1 MICIENAK
9 VVLENGILWDGI
21 ILVEEDRIVSVGKRG
36 EVEIPENAQH
46 IDAGGA
52 YVGPGFVDIHA
63 HGGGGHAFGQEPA
76 EAAEYFL
83 RRGTTSILPTL
94 YHSLDKQ
101 GFLDAIDRVKATMA
115 SAGARNTIRGFYMEG
130 PYMNP
135 DFGASSKYNKWLGQI
150 RPEDYKDV
158 VDRAGDLVK
167 VWVVAPEREGIEAF
181 VRYAKSVNPN
191 VVFSV
196 GHSRATPEQI
206 RKLKKYGLNHLT
218 HCMDATGRTSAWLGT
233 RGAGPDEACFLDPNM
248 YAELI
253 CDSGAVHVNAE
264 LQRLILRNKGIDKVV
279 LISDCSGR
287 KEGENPAPEGLRH
300 MTDLSF
306 DDQGNLGGS
315 RLSMD
320 MACRN
325 IMTHTNCGIAQA
337 FLMAS
342 RNPARAT
349 GMDDE
354 IGTIEAGKKADLVFV
369 DDMFHV
375 QKVMLAGQ
383 LQQF

>member
-1 MICIENAK
+1 MIYIENAK

-21 ILVEEDRIVSVGKRG
+21 ILVEGERIAAVGKPG
-36 EVEIPENAQH
+36 EVEVPSDAQR

-52 YVGPGFVDIHA
+52 YVGPGLVDIHA
-63 HGGGGHAFGQEPA
+63 HGGGGHMYWEEP
-76 EAAEYFL
+76 EQAAEYFL
-83 RRGTTSILPTL
+83 RRGTTSVFPTL

-101 GFLDAIDRVKATMA
+101 TFLESIDRIQAAMAAGGAGKA
-115 SAGARNTIRGFYMEG
+115 IRGLYMEG

-135 DFGASSKYNKWLGQI
+135 DFGASKKKNKWLGDI

-158 VDRAGDLVK
+158 VDRAGSLVK
-167 VWVVAPEREGIEAF
+167 VWVIAPEREGIEPF
-181 VRYAKSVNPN
+181 VQYAKSVNPD

-196 GHSRATPEQI
+196 GHSRATPAQI

-218 HCMDATGRTSAWLGT
+218 HCMDATGRVSAWAGT
-233 RGAGPDEACFLDPNM
+233 RGTGPDEACFLDPDM

-253 CDSGAVHVNAE
+253 CDSGAVHVNPE

-279 LISDCSGR
+279 LISDNSGR
-287 KEGENPAPEGLRH
+287 KQDNPAPEGLRH

-315 RLSMD
+315 RLSLD

-342 RNPARAT
+342 RNPARSV

-354 IGTIEAGKKADLVFV
+354 IGTIEAGKRADLVFV

-375 QKVMLAGQ
+375 QNVMLAGS

>member
-21 ILVEEDRIVSVGKRG
+21 VLVEEDRIVSVGKRG
-36 EVEIPENAQH
+36 EVEIPEGAQR
-46 IDAGGA
+46 IDAEGA
-52 YVGPGFVDIHA
+52 YVGPGFVDIHV
-63 HGGGGHAFGQEPA
+63 HGGGGHMFWQEP
-76 EAAEYFL
+76 EQAAAHFL
-83 RRGTTSILPTL
+83 RRGTTSIFPTL

-101 GFLDAIDRVKATMA
+101 TYLESIERVKATMGPD
-115 SAGARNTIRGFYMEG
+115 SPIRGFYMEG

-135 DFGASSKYNKWLGQI
+135 DFGASKKYNKWLGEI
-150 RPEDYKDV
+150 LPEAYKEV
-158 VDRAGDLVK
+158 VDEAGSLVK
-167 VWVVAPEREGIEAF
+167 VWVVAPEREGIEGF
-181 VRYAKSVNPN
+181 VQYAKSVNPD
-191 VVFSV
+191 VIFSV

-218 HCMDATGRTSAWLGT
+218 HCMDATGRVSAWAGT
-233 RGAGPDEACFLDPNM
+233 RGAGPDEACFLDPDM

-253 CDSGAVHVNAE
+253 CDSGAVHVNPE

-342 RNPARAT
+342 RNPARSI

-354 IGTIEAGKKADLVFV
+354 IGTIEAGKRADLVFV

-375 QKVMLAGQ
+375 QKVMLSGK
-383 LQQF
+383 LQQL

>member
-21 ILVEEDRIVSVGKRG
+21 ILVEKDRIFAVGNRG
-36 EVEIPENAQH
+36 EVEIPANAQR

-63 HGGGGHAFGQEPA
+63 HGGGGNMFWQEPELVA
-76 EAAEYFL
+76 EHFL
-83 RRGTTSILPTL
+83 RRGTTSVFPTL

-101 GFLDAIDRVKATMA
+101 DFLTAITNIKAAMA
-115 SAGARNTIRGFYMEG
+115 SDGAGKAIRGFYMEG

-135 DFGASSKYNKWLGQI
+135 DFGASRKFNKWLGEI
-150 RPEDYKDV
+150 SPEAYKEV
-158 VDRAGDLVK
+158 VDEAGDLVK
-167 VWVVAPEREGIEAF
+167 VWVVAPEREGIEGF
-181 VRYAKSVNPN
+181 VQYAKSVNPN

-206 RKLKKYGLNHLT
+206 RKLKKYGLNHQT
-218 HCMDATGRTSAWLGT
+218 HCMDATGRVSAWLGT
-233 RGAGPDEACFLDPNM
+233 RGAGPDEACFLDPDM

-253 CDSGAVHVNAE
+253 CDSGAVHVNAD

-287 KEGENPAPEGLRH
+287 KVDNPAPEGLRH

-342 RNPARAT
+342 RNPARSV

-354 IGTIEAGKKADLVFV
+354 IGTIEVGKRADLVFV

-375 QKVMLAGQ
+375 QEVMLAGI

>member
-9 VVLENGILWDGI
+9 VVLENGILWDGV

-36 EVEIPENAQH
+36 EVEIPDNVQH
-46 IDAGGA
+46 IDAEGA

-63 HGGGGHAFGQEPA
+63 HGGGGHFYWKEPA
-76 EAAEYFL
+76 EAAEFFL
-83 RRGTTSILPTL
+83 RRGTTSVFPTL

-101 GFLDAIDRVKATMA
+101 TFLESIERVEAAMA
-115 SAGARNTIRGFYMEG
+115 AGGAGRAIRGLYVEG

-135 DFGASSKYNKWLGQI
+135 DYGASKKNNKWLGEI
-150 RPEDYKDV
+150 TPEKYKEV

-167 VWVVAPEREGIEAF
+167 VWVVAPEREGIEGF

-196 GHSRATPEQI
+196 GHSQATYDQI
-206 RKLKKYGLNHLT
+206 RALKKYGLRHQT
-218 HCMDATGRTSAWLGT
+218 HCMNATGGYGNGGGIRSV
-233 RGAGPDEACFLDPNM
+233 GPDEACFLDPDM

-253 CDSGAVHVNAE
+253 CDSYGIHVCSQ
-264 LQRLILRNKGIDKVV
+264 LQRLILQNKGLDKVV
-279 LISDCSGR
+279 LISDNSGR
-287 KEGENPAPEGLRH
+287 NQEANTPEHLRH
-300 MTDLSF
+300 ITDLSF
-306 DDQGNLGGS
+306 DDQGSLGGS
-315 RLSMD
+315 RLTLD

-325 IMTHTNCGIAQA
+325 IMSHTNCGIAQA

-342 RNPARAT
+342 RNPARAV

-354 IGTIEAGKKADLVFV
+354 IGTIEAGKQADLVFV

-375 QKVMLAGQ
+375 QKVMLAGK

>member
-21 ILVEEDRIVSVGKRG
+21 VLVEEDRIVSVGKRG
-36 EVEIPENAQH
+36 EVEIPEGAQR
-46 IDAGGA
+46 IDAEGA
-52 YVGPGFVDIHA
+52 YVGPGFVDIHV
-63 HGGGGHAFGQEPA
+63 HGGGGHMFWQEP
-76 EAAEYFL
+76 EQAAAHFL
-83 RRGTTSILPTL
+83 RRGTTSIFPTL

-101 GFLDAIDRVKATMA
+101 TYLESIERVKATMGPD
-115 SAGARNTIRGFYMEG
+115 SPIRGFYMEG

-135 DFGASSKYNKWLGQI
+135 DFGASKKYNKWLGEI
-150 RPEDYKDV
+150 LPEAYKEV
-158 VDRAGDLVK
+158 VDEAGSLVK
-167 VWVVAPEREGIEAF
+167 VWVVAPEREGIEGF
-181 VRYAKSVNPN
+181 VQYAKSVNPD
-191 VVFSV
+191 VIFSV

-218 HCMDATGRTSAWLGT
+218 HCMDATGRVSAWLGT
-233 RGAGPDEACFLDPNM
+233 RGAGPDEACFLDPDM

-264 LQRLILRNKGIDKVV
+264 LQRLILKNKGIDKVV

-342 RNPARAT
+342 RNPARSI

-354 IGTIEAGKKADLVFV
+354 IGTIEAGKRADLVFV

-375 QKVMLAGQ
+375 QKVMLSGK
-383 LQQF
+383 LQQL

>member
-21 ILVEEDRIVSVGKRG
+21 VLVEEDRIVSVGKRG
-36 EVEIPENAQH
+36 EVEIPEGAQR
-46 IDAGGA
+46 IDAEGA
-52 YVGPGFVDIHA
+52 YVGPGFVDIHV
-63 HGGGGHAFGQEPA
+63 HGGGGHMFWQEP
-76 EAAEYFL
+76 EQAAAHFL
-83 RRGTTSILPTL
+83 RRGTTSIFPTL

-101 GFLDAIDRVKATMA
+101 TYLESIERVKATMGPD
-115 SAGARNTIRGFYMEG
+115 SPIRGFYMEG

-135 DFGASSKYNKWLGQI
+135 DFGASKKYNKWLGEI
-150 RPEDYKDV
+150 LPEAYKEV
-158 VDRAGDLVK
+158 VDEAGSLVK
-167 VWVVAPEREGIEAF
+167 VWVVAPEREGIEGF
-181 VRYAKSVNPN
+181 VQYAKSVNPD

-218 HCMDATGRTSAWLGT
+218 HCMDATGRVSAWAGT
-233 RGAGPDEACFLDPNM
+233 RGAGPDEACFLDPDM

-253 CDSGAVHVNAE
+253 CDSGAVHVNPE
-264 LQRLILRNKGIDKVV
+264 LQRLILKNKGIDKVV

-337 FLMAS
+337 FLMAA
-342 RNPARAT
+342 RNPARSI

-354 IGTIEAGKKADLVFV
+354 IGTIEAGKRADLVFV

-375 QKVMLAGQ
+375 QKVMLSGK
-383 LQQF
+383 LQQL

>member
-9 VVLENGILWDGI
+9 VVLETGILWDGI
-21 ILVEEDRIVSVGKRG
+21 ILVEDDRIVSVGKRG
-36 EVEIPENAQH
+36 EVEIPKDARH

-52 YVGPGFVDIHA
+52 YVGPGFVDIHV
-63 HGGGGHAFGQEPA
+63 HGGDGHMFWAEP
-76 EAAEYFL
+76 EQAAAHFL
-83 RRGTTSILPTL
+83 RLGTTSILPTL

-101 GFLDAIDRVKATMA
+101 TYLESIDRVKAAM
-115 SAGARNTIRGFYMEG
+115 GADSPIRGLYMEG

-135 DFGASSKYNKWLGQI
+135 DFGASKKYNKWLGEI
-150 RPEDYKDV
+150 HPEAYQEV

-167 VWVVAPEREGIEAF
+167 VWVVAPEREGIEPF
-181 VRYAKSVNPN
+181 VQYAKSVNPN

-196 GHSRATPEQI
+196 GHSRATPAQI
-206 RKLKKYGLNHLT
+206 RRLKKYGLNHLT
-218 HCMDATGRTSAWLGT
+218 HCMDATGRVSAWSGT
-233 RGAGPDEACFLDPNM
+233 RGAGPDEACFLDPDM

-253 CDSGAVHVNAE
+253 CDSGAVHVNPE
-264 LQRLILRNKGIDKVV
+264 LQRLILQNKGIDKVV

-287 KEGENPAPEGLRH
+287 KAGENPAPEGLRH

-325 IMTHTNCGIAQA
+325 IMTHTSCGIAQA

-342 RNPARAT
+342 RNPARSI

-354 IGTIEAGKKADLVFV
+354 IGTIEAGKRADLVFV

-375 QKVMLAGQ
+375 QKVMLSGK

>member
-1 MICIENAK
+1 MICIEHAK

-21 ILVEEDRIVSVGKRG
+21 ILVEEDRIVSVGKRS
-36 EVEIPENAQH
+36 EVEIPENAQR

-52 YVGPGFVDIHA
+52 YVGPGFVDIHV
-63 HGGGGHAFGQEPA
+63 HGGGGHAFWQEPA
-76 EAAEYFL
+76 EAAEHFL

-101 GFLDAIDRVKATMA
+101 GFLDSIDRVEATMA
-115 SAGARNTIRGFYMEG
+115 AAGSRNTIRGFYMEG

-135 DFGASSKYNKWLGQI
+135 DFGASSKYNKWLGEI
-150 RPEDYKDV
+150 C
-158 VDRAGDLVK
+158 
-167 VWVVAPEREGIEAF
+167 PEREGVEAF

-196 GHSRATPEQI
+196 GHSRATPAQI
-206 RKLKKYGLNHLT
+206 RKLKKYGLTHQT
-218 HCMDATGRTSAWLGT
+218 HCLNATGGYGKGGGVRA
-233 RGAGPDEACFLDPNM
+233 AGPDEFCFLDPTM

-253 CDSGAVHVNAE
+253 CDSYGIHVCAE
-264 LQRLILRNKGIDKVV
+264 LQRLVLQNKGVDKVV
-279 LISDCSGR
+279 LISDWSSR
-287 KEGENPAPEGLRH
+287 KPGENPAPEHLRH
-300 MTDLSF
+300 VTDLSF

-315 RLSMD
+315 LLSMD

-342 RNPARAT
+342 RNPARAI
-349 GMDDE
+349 GIDDE
-354 IGTIEAGKKADLVFV
+354 IGTIEPGKRADLVFV
-369 DDMFHV
+369 DDMFNV
-375 QKVMLAGQ
+375 QNVMLAGQ
-383 LQQF
+383 LLQF

>member
-21 ILVEEDRIVSVGKRG
+21 VLVEEERIVSVGKRG
-36 EVEIPENAQH
+36 EVEIPEGAQR
-46 IDAGGA
+46 IDAEGA
-52 YVGPGFVDIHA
+52 YVGPGFVDIHV
-63 HGGGGHAFGQEPA
+63 HGGGGHMFWQEP
-76 EAAEYFL
+76 EQAAAHFL
-83 RRGTTSILPTL
+83 RRGTTSIFPTL

-101 GFLDAIDRVKATMA
+101 TYLESIERVKTTM
-115 SAGARNTIRGFYMEG
+115 GADSPIRGFYMEG

-135 DFGASSKYNKWLGQI
+135 DFGASRKYNKWLGDI
-150 RPEDYKDV
+150 TPEAYKEV
-158 VDRAGDLVK
+158 VDEAGSLVK
-167 VWVVAPEREGIEAF
+167 VWVVAPEREGIEGF
-181 VRYAKSVNPN
+181 VQYAKSVNPD

-218 HCMDATGRTSAWLGT
+218 HCMDATGRVSAWLGT
-233 RGAGPDEACFLDPNM
+233 RGAGPDEACFLDPDM

-264 LQRLILRNKGIDKVV
+264 LQRLILKNKGIDKVV

-342 RNPARAT
+342 RNPARSV
-349 GMDDE
+349 GMEDE
-354 IGTIEAGKKADLVFV
+354 IGTIEAGKRADLVFV

-375 QKVMLAGQ
+375 QKVMLSGK